1 MKKSTFVIQKHR
13 LYLVCLILFG
23 LIAVIENR
31 LFTLQILEHDFLQE
45 EADNRH
51 VRTVEIPTIRGN
63 ITDRNNELLAVSLPV
78 NTIWANPKEVRID
91 ITELSSLA
99 NIIDVDVSSLMNRL
113 NDNSTR
119 EFLYLRRQLPPEV
132 STEVMKLGL
141 PGVYSMREY
150 KRFYPAGESVAHL
163 LGFTSIDDNGQE
175 GLELAYES
183 WLGSTPG
190 RKQVLRDRFGRII
203 EDIRSI
209 VPPIEGNDL
218 QTTIDLR
225 LQYRA
230 YQELK
235 RAVFEHN
242 ATSGSIVIV
251 DVDSG
256 DILALAN
263 QPYFNPNNRASFSA
277 RDYRNRAI
285 SDVFEPGS
293 AMKPF
298 IVAAAVESGIYDEL
312 SMIDTSPGSLLIN
325 GRIITS
331 DYNNY
336 GSINLRT
343 ILENSSNVGA
353 SKVALSLD
361 REFLYQTL
369 NSFGFGNSLGS
380 GLPGEAGGNL
390 SAPETWATV
399 KQATMAYGYG
409 LSVTTLQ
416 LAQAYTVLAAG
427 GIRRPLSFIRNET
440 IPTGTRV
447 ISEENAEK
455 VNLMLESVVANGTGG
470 NATVDN
476 YRVGGKTGTA
486 WKAVSGGYS
495 EANYIASFAG
505 FAPVSKPKFVIIVV
519 IDDPKNSEYYG
530 GSVAAP
536 VFSNVMSE
544 ALRIYGIEPD
554 NLGIDESTFLLA
566 RLGSTNE

>member
-1 MKKSTFVIQKHR
+1 VKKSSFVIQKHR
-13 LYLVCLILFG
+13 LYVVYLILFG

-51 VRTVEIPTIRGN
+51 VRTVQIPTTRGV
-63 ITDRNNELLAVSLPV
+63 ITDRNHELLAVSLPV
-78 NTIWANPKEVRID
+78 NTIWANPKEVQID
-91 ITELSSLA
+91 IAELSSLA
-99 NIIDVDVSSLMNRL
+99 NIIDVDVNSLMNRL
-113 NDNSTR
+113 INNSTR
-119 EFLYLRRQLPPEV
+119 EFLYLRRQLTPED
-132 STEVMKLGL
+132 SAEVMRLGIS
-141 PGVYSMREY
+141 GVYSMREY
-150 KRFYPAGESVAHL
+150 KRFYPEGESVAHL
-163 LGFTSIDDNGQE
+163 IGFTNIDDEGQE

-190 RKQVLRDRFGRII
+190 RKQVVRDRFGRII
-203 EDIRSI
+203 EDIRS
-209 VPPIEGNDL
+209 VDEPIEGNDL
-218 QTTIDLR
+218 QITIDLR

-235 RAVFEHN
+235 RAVFEHS
-242 ATSGSIVIV
+242 ATSGSIVVI

-256 DILALAN
+256 DVLALAN
-263 QPYFNPNNRASFSA
+263 QPYFNPNNRASFSP

-312 SMIDTSPGSLLIN
+312 SIVDTSPGSLLIN

-331 DYNNY
+331 DYSNY

-369 NSFGFGNSLGS
+369 NSFGFGSSLGS
-380 GLPGEAGGNL
+380 GLPGEASGVMTT
-390 SAPETWATV
+390 PENWATV
-399 KQATMAYGYG
+399 NQATMAYGYG

-416 LAQAYTVLAAG
+416 LAQAYTILAAG
-427 GIRRPLSFIRNET
+427 GVRRPLSFIRNES
-440 IPTGTRV
+440 IPSGTRI

-455 VNLMLESVVANGTGG
+455 VNLMLESVVNNGTGG
-470 NATVDN
+470 NAAVDN

-486 WKAVSGGYS
+486 WKANSGGYS
-495 EANYIASFAG
+495 ETNYIATFAG

-554 NLGIDESTFLLA
+554 NLGINESDFLLA
-566 RLGSTNE
+566 RLDNANE

>member
-1 MKKSTFVIQKHR
+1 VKKSSFVIQKHR
-13 LYLVCLILFG
+13 LYVVYLILFG

-51 VRTVEIPTIRGN
+51 VRTVQIPTTRGV
-63 ITDRNNELLAVSLPV
+63 ITDRNHELLAVSLPV
-78 NTIWANPKEVRID
+78 NTIWANPKEVQID
-91 ITELSSLA
+91 IAELSSLA
-99 NIIDVDVSSLMNRL
+99 NIIDVDVNSLMNRL
-113 NDNSTR
+113 INNSTR
-119 EFLYLRRQLPPEV
+119 EFLYLRRQLTPED
-132 STEVMKLGL
+132 SAEVMRLGIS
-141 PGVYSMREY
+141 GVYSMREY
-150 KRFYPAGESVAHL
+150 KRFYPEGESVAHL
-163 LGFTSIDDNGQE
+163 IGFTNIDDEGQE

-190 RKQVLRDRFGRII
+190 RKQVVRDRFGRII
-203 EDIRSI
+203 EDIRS
-209 VPPIEGNDL
+209 VDEPIEGNDL
-218 QTTIDLR
+218 QITIDLR

-235 RAVFEHN
+235 RAVFEHS
-242 ATSGSIVIV
+242 ATSGSIVVI

-256 DILALAN
+256 DVLALAN
-263 QPYFNPNNRASFSA
+263 QPYFNPNNRASFSP

-312 SMIDTSPGSLLIN
+312 SIVDTSPGSLLIN

-331 DYNNY
+331 DYSNY

-369 NSFGFGNSLGS
+369 NSFGFGSSLGS
-380 GLPGEAGGNL
+380 GLPGEASGVMTT
-390 SAPETWATV
+390 PENWATV
-399 KQATMAYGYG
+399 NQATMAYGYG

-416 LAQAYTVLAAG
+416 LAQAYTILAAG
-427 GIRRPLSFIRNET
+427 GVRRPLSFIRNES
-440 IPTGTRV
+440 IPSGTRI

-455 VNLMLESVVANGTGG
+455 VNLMLESVVNNGTGG
-470 NATVDN
+470 NAAVDN

-486 WKAVSGGYS
+486 WKANSGGYS
-495 EANYIASFAG
+495 ETNYIATFAG

-530 GSVAAP
+530 GSIAAP

-554 NLGIDESTFLLA
+554 NLGINESDFLLA
-566 RLGSTNE
+566 RLDNANE

>member
-1 MKKSTFVIQKHR
+1 MKKSSFVIQKHR
-13 LYLVCLILFG
+13 LYVVYLILFG

-51 VRTVEIPTIRGN
+51 VRTVQIPTTRGV
-63 ITDRNNELLAVSLPV
+63 ITDRNHELLAVSLPV
-78 NTIWANPKEVRID
+78 NTIWANPKEVQID
-91 ITELSSLA
+91 IAELSSLA
-99 NIIDVDVSSLMNRL
+99 NIIDVDVNSLMNRL
-113 NDNSTR
+113 INNSTR
-119 EFLYLRRQLPPEV
+119 EFLYLRRQLTPED
-132 STEVMKLGL
+132 SAEVMRLGIS
-141 PGVYSMREY
+141 GVYSMREY
-150 KRFYPAGESVAHL
+150 KRFYPEGESVAHL
-163 LGFTSIDDNGQE
+163 IGFTNIDDEGQE

-190 RKQVLRDRFGRII
+190 RKQVVRDRFGRII
-203 EDIRSI
+203 EDIRS
-209 VPPIEGNDL
+209 VDEPIEGNDL
-218 QTTIDLR
+218 QITIDLR

-235 RAVFEHN
+235 RAVFEHS
-242 ATSGSIVIV
+242 ATSGSIVVI

-256 DILALAN
+256 DVLALAN
-263 QPYFNPNNRASFSA
+263 QPYFNPNNRASFSP

-312 SMIDTSPGSLLIN
+312 SIVDTSPGSLLIN

-331 DYNNY
+331 DYSNY

-369 NSFGFGNSLGS
+369 NSFGFGSSLGS
-380 GLPGEAGGNL
+380 GLPGEASGVMTT
-390 SAPETWATV
+390 PENWATV
-399 KQATMAYGYG
+399 NQATMAYGYG

-416 LAQAYTVLAAG
+416 LAQAYTILAAG
-427 GIRRPLSFIRNET
+427 GVRRPLSFIRNES
-440 IPTGTRV
+440 IPSGTRI

-455 VNLMLESVVANGTGG
+455 VNLMLESVVNNGTGG
-470 NATVDN
+470 NAAVDN

-486 WKAVSGGYS
+486 WKANSGGYS
-495 EANYIASFAG
+495 ETNYIATFAG

-554 NLGIDESTFLLA
+554 NLGINESDFLLA
-566 RLGSTNE
+566 RLDNANE